1 MEFMTKV
8 TMPWNVGLIDFLVK
22 YYKGNNVHVKKEKK
36 RKTFLSYKHKIV

>member
-22 YYKGNNVHVKKEKK
+22 YYKGNKCSCKK